1 MDPVS
6 QCFHAMQ
13 LANPPSCGAE
23 GVLFRL
29 YLRILLCTCT
39 VATVGMEQCGN
50 EAGRKTASDSG
61 SNLFRIF
68 GSAFRCELLLVE
80 SGTAAFSERNGR
92 RTIGPAGI
100 V

>member
-6 QCFHAMQ
+6 QCSHAMQ

-23 GVLFRL
+23 GVLFRS
-29 YLRILLCTCT
+29 YLGILLCTCT
-39 VATVGMEQCGN
+39 VASVGVEQCDK

-61 SNLFRIF
+61 ISQSVIL
-68 GSAFRCELLLVE
+68 GSAFRCEWLLVK
-80 SGTAAFSERNGR
+80 SGTVAFGEEG
-92 RTIGPAGI
+92 

>member
-29 YLRILLCTCT
+29 YLRILLCTCS
-39 VATVGMEQCGN
+39 VAIVGMEQCGK

-61 SNLFRIF
+61 ISLSVIL
-68 GSAFRCELLLVE
+68 GSAFRCELLLGE
-80 SGTAAFSERNGR
+80 SGAAAFIERNGR

>member
-23 GVLFRL
+23 GVLFWS
-29 YLRILLCTCT
+29 YLGILVCICT
-39 VATVGMEQCGN
+39 VAIVGMEKCGK

-61 SNLFRIF
+61 ISQSVIL
-68 GSAFRCELLLVE
+68 GSAFTCERLFVK
-80 SGTAAFSERNGR
+80 SGTVACGERKGR